1 MSSGWNVYGLCL
13 IFYVS
18 LFHSIGFTRAAA
30 HFHEWIIPLIYIKN
44 IVIFGKVYALEV
56 VKTADLDSLS
66 DVKHIELVEIN
77 TLKRNNKHNKK

>member
-1 MSSGWNVYGLCL
+1 MDH
-13 IFYVS
+13 S
-18 LFHSIGFTRAAA
+18 LH
-30 HFHEWIIPLIYIKN
+30 LYKKN

-66 DVKHIELVEIN
+66 DVKHIELVQIN